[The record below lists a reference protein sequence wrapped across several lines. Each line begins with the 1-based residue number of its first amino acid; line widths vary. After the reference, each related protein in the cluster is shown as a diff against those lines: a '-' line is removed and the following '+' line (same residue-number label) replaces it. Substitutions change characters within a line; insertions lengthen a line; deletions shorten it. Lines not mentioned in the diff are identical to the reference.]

1 MASRV
6 LSPYDDQALSSALPA
21 FSLLFAESFAAA
33 AWFRVCLWLSFDNPW
48 SSGPFILTVR
58 TTSQL
63 ISLSFA
69 VLFRRAVQ
77 ALDALKVLPLLDP
90 VLISG
95 QEGIEKPAAAIY
107 LRACARARVGPTETL
122 HVGDEL
128 QA

>member
-1 MASRV
+1 M
-6 LSPYDDQALSSALPA
+6 P
-21 FSLLFAESFAAA
+21 SL
-33 AWFRVCLWLSFDNPW
+33 RC
-48 SSGPFILTVR
+48 T
-58 TTSQL
+58 
-63 ISLSFA
+63 
-69 VLFRRAVQ
+69 VQ

-107 LRACARARVGPTETL
+107 LRACERSRVDPTEAL